1 MWAHEPP
8 GTSASLISR
17 IGGTPLFELATL
29 SAATGCRVL
38 AKAEHLSPGGSVK
51 DRVAL
56 ALVRAAEASGA
67 LAPGGTVVEGTGG
80 NTGVGLAL
88 VCAALG
94 YRAIFTLPPKAS
106 REKVDMLLALGAQ
119 AIVCA
124 DVPFEDPAHYYH
136 AAQALAAATPGAV
149 WANQFESDVNR
160 GAHESGTGPEILRQA
175 GAAGVDALALAAG
188 TGGTLGGLA
197 ACLRAANP
205 RLRVFLIDPPG
216 SSLKSFVDAG
226 TLDASAG
233 STFLE
238 GIGLNRIT
246 ANFRAALPIDE
257 AFAGSDQEALDMAY
271 YLLRH
276 EGVFV
281 GPSAALNVCAAVKAA
296 RKLPPGSTVVTVLC
310 DGGAN
315 YRSKCFSPAWLAEK
329 GLAVGDIDSAEAR
342 AKIAFVA

>member
-1 MWAHEPP
+1 MWAREPP
-8 GTSASLISR
+8 GASASLLSR
-17 IGGTPLFELATL
+17 IGGTPLFELGTL
-29 SAATGCRVL
+29 SAATGCRIL

-94 YRAIFTLPPKAS
+94 YRAVFTLPPKAS
-106 REKVDMLLALGAQ
+106 REKVDMMVALGAR

-124 DVPFEDPAHYYH
+124 DAPFEDEAHYYQ
-136 AAQALAAATPGAV
+136 AARALAAATPGAV
-149 WANQFESDVNR
+149 WANQFESAVNR

-175 GAAGVDALALAAG
+175 SASTPAAG
-188 TGGTLGGLA
+188 TGGTLAGLA
-197 ACLRAANP
+197 ASLRATNP

-271 YLLRH
+271 YLLRY

-296 RKLPPGSTVVTVLC
+296 RKLPRGSTVVTVLC
-310 DGGAN
+310 DTGAN
-315 YRSKCFSPAWLAEK
+315 YRSKCFDSRWLAEK
-329 GLAVGDIDSAEAR
+329 GLAVGDIDSPEAR
-342 AKIAFVA
+342 AAIAFVA